1 MMMKKICIP
10 VAAVCLVAQMSCRNQ
25 ASEKTEETETTVAD
39 STVTQEEEDTVFV
52 EDSVV
57 QAELP
62 KAADELFDD
71 FIFNFAQNKRI
82 QLNRV
87 QFPISLQTEGGT
99 EKIYRKDW
107 VHDKLFVS
115 DDYYTIVLNN
125 EKQLDLEKS
134 TQLEHVNVDRIN
146 LRNNTLRRFVFERL
160 EGLWRMTHVEERHLE
175 KTEDSEFFAFY
186 GNFVNDTVYQ
196 RQHLYDPIT
205 IVSSDT
211 EEMDDGE
218 EEMNGIISPE
228 QWPDFSPE
236 MATDYITS
244 IDYGQHYK
252 ETDRKLVVKKGI
264 CNGMM
269 DILTFRKVEGK
280 WMLVKYEN

>member
-1 MMMKKICIP
+1 MMKKLCIP
-10 VAAVCLVAQMSCRNQ
+10 VAAVCLMAQMSCRNQ
-25 ASEKTEETETTVAD
+25 TSEKTEETETTVTD
-39 STVTQEEEDTVFV
+39 SVVAEEDTVVV
-52 EDSVV
+52 EDSVIA
-57 QAELP
+57 AELP

-71 FIFNFAQNKRI
+71 FIFNFAQNRRV

-87 QFPISLQTEGGT
+87 KFPISLRTEEGT

-125 EKQLDLEKS
+125 EQQLDLEKS
-134 TQLEHVNVDRIN
+134 TELNSVNVDRIN
-146 LRNNTLRRFVFERL
+146 LRNNTMRRFVFERL
-160 EGLWRMTHVEERHLE
+160 EGLWRMTQVEERALSKH
-175 KTEDSEFFAFY
+175 EDSEFFAFY

-196 RQHLYDPIT
+196 QQHLNDPIA
-205 IVSSDT
+205 IVSTDT

-269 DILTFRKVEGK
+269 DILTFRKIDGK

>member
-1 MMMKKICIP
+1 MKKLCIP
-10 VAAVCLVAQMSCRNQ
+10 VAAVCLMAQMSCRNQ
-25 ASEKTEETETTVAD
+25 TSEKTEETETTVTD
-39 STVTQEEEDTVFV
+39 SVVAEEDTVVV
-52 EDSVV
+52 EDSVIA
-57 QAELP
+57 AELP

-71 FIFNFAQNKRI
+71 FIFNFAQNRRV

-87 QFPISLQTEGGT
+87 KFPISLRTEEGT

-115 DDYYTIVLNN
+115 DDYYTIVLSN
-125 EKQLDLEKS
+125 EQQLDLEKS
-134 TQLEHVNVDRIN
+134 TELNSVNVDRIN
-146 LRNNTLRRFVFERL
+146 LRNNTMRRFVFERI
-160 EGLWRMTHVEERHLE
+160 EGLWRMTQVEERALSKH
-175 KTEDSEFFAFY
+175 EDSEFFAFY

-196 RQHLYDPIT
+196 QQHLNDPIA
-205 IVSSDT
+205 IVSTDT

-269 DILTFRKVEGK
+269 DILTFRKIDGK

>member
-1 MMMKKICIP
+1 MMKKICIP
-10 VAAVCLVAQMSCRNQ
+10 VAAVCLLSQIACRNQ
-25 ASEKTEETETTVAD
+25 TSENTEETETTVAD
-39 STVTQEEEDTVFV
+39 SAVVEEDTVVV
-52 EDSVV
+52 EDSVI

-71 FIFNFAQNKRI
+71 FIFNFAQNRRI

-87 QFPISLQTEGGT
+87 KFPISLQTEGGT

-115 DDYYTIVLNN
+115 DDYYTIVLSN
-125 EKQLDLEKS
+125 EQQLDLEKS
-134 TQLEHVNVDRIN
+134 TELNHVNVDRIN
-146 LRNNTLRRFVFERL
+146 LRDNTMRRFVFERL
-160 EGLWRMTHVEERHLE
+160 EGLWRMTKVEERHIN
-175 KTEDSEFFAFY
+175 KHEDSEFFTFY

-196 RQHLYDPIT
+196 KQHLNDPISIIST
-205 IVSSDT
+205 DT

-269 DILTFRKVEGK
+269 DILTFRRIDGK

>member
-1 MMMKKICIP
+1 
-10 VAAVCLVAQMSCRNQ
+10 
-25 ASEKTEETETTVAD
+25 
-39 STVTQEEEDTVFV
+39 
-52 EDSVV
+52 
-57 QAELP
+57 
-62 KAADELFDD
+62 
-71 FIFNFAQNKRI
+71 
-82 QLNRV
+82 
-87 QFPISLQTEGGT
+87 
-99 EKIYRKDW
+99 
-107 VHDKLFVS
+107 
-115 DDYYTIVLNN
+115 
-125 EKQLDLEKS
+125 
-134 TQLEHVNVDRIN
+134 
-146 LRNNTLRRFVFERL
+146 
-160 EGLWRMTHVEERHLE
+160 VEERHLE

>member
-10 VAAVCLVAQMSCRNQ
+10 VAAVCLIAQMSCRNQ
-25 ASEKTEETETTVAD
+25 TSEKTEETETTVSD
-39 STVTQEEEDTVFV
+39 STIVEEDTIPA
-52 EDSVV
+52 EDSVM

-62 KAADELFDD
+62 TAADELFDD

-87 QFPISLQTEGGT
+87 KFPINLHTEGGT
-99 EKIYRKDW
+99 EKLYRKDW

-115 DDYYTIVLNN
+115 DDYYTIILSS
-125 EKQLDLEKS
+125 EQQLELEKS
-134 TQLEHVNVDRIN
+134 TSLENVNVDRIN

-160 EGLWRMTHVEERHLE
+160 EGIWRMTRVEERHVE
-175 KTEDSEFFAFY
+175 RTEDSEFFAFY
-186 GNFVNDTVYQ
+186 NNFVNDSVYQ
-196 RQHLYDPIT
+196 QQHLHDPIT
-205 IVSSDT
+205 IVSTDT

-269 DILTFRKVEGK
+269 DILTFRKIEGK